1 MRTLFL
7 SRVFEEGEPWHIIQS
22 YGWIYA
28 DEKPRCVVGLFA
40 FYLIHIQKGI
50 ASQLEEMHNSAL
62 LGIFCF
68 LLCLYSTA
76 SPQAAVG
83 FFPSSVV
90 LFLYWNENLNFI
102 ASLAWVLYC
111 KDSTAVPVQNW
122 CFSNLLCCVWEQ
134 MVPWQHC
141 SLAVTTVWLS
151 RAGLLMW
158 GGRMNAQFLF
168 PLTCTLYAFYILIF
182 NANF

>member
-1 MRTLFL
+1 MVEYMQLKTWG
-7 SRVFEEGEPWHIIQS
+7 VQW
-22 YGWIYA
+22 
-28 DEKPRCVVGLFA
+28 D
-40 FYLIHIQKGI
+40 YLHFPYFISKKGI

-68 LLCLYSTA
+68 LWCLYSAA

-90 LFLYWNENLNFI
+90 LFLYWNENLGFV

-111 KDSTAVPVQNW
+111 KDSTAVLMQNW
-122 CFSNLLCCVWEQ
+122 CFSSPLCYVWEQ
-134 MVPWQHC
+134 MVPWQPC
-141 SLAVTTVWLS
+141 SLAVSTVWLS

-158 GGRMNAQFLF
+158 GGRMLSFLSS
-168 PLTCTLYAFYILIF
+168 
-182 NANF
+182 